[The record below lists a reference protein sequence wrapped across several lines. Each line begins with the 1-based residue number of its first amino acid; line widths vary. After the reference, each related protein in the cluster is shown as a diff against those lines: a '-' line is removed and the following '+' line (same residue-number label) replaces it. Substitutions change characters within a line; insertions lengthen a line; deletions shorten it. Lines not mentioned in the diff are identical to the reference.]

1 VEPLRKFFQYDYLKL
16 AIPLAVLLLTL
27 LAGWVA
33 RRLLFSAL
41 HRWGVK
47 SASRV
52 DLLITKT
59 LSGPI
64 MIWALILGLYFAT
77 QSSELPARVAGYVA
91 LSLGSLWIV
100 SLTIMAVELTGSLVK
115 FYGGRVA
122 GDLPAT
128 SLTKNLAQLFVII
141 VGALILLREL
151 NIDITPLLT
160 ALGVGG
166 LAVALALQDTLSNL
180 FGGFYVSIAGQVRL
194 GDYIKINT
202 GEEGYI
208 TDITWRS
215 TSLRALNNTFII
227 VPNSK
232 LAQAI
237 VTNYNLPEKR
247 MIFSIRVSAGY
258 DSDADRVEQVLLEE
272 TTAAAGSVAGLLAE
286 PAPSVR
292 FLPGFGDSA
301 LEFTLNVQ
309 IGEFADQFP
318 VQHELRKRILRR
330 FRQEGI
336 DMPFPTRTVHLL
348 RDDDASETAAQI

>member
-1 VEPLRKFFQYDYLKL
+1 MGAVRQFLSHDYLEL
-16 AIPLAVLLLTL
+16 IFPLSVLLAT
-27 LAGWVA
+27 LAGGWLV

-41 HRWGVK
+41 RRWSARPAGSLDVLVK
-47 SASRV
+47 RA
-52 DLLITKT
+52 

-77 QSSELPARVAGYVA
+77 QMSELPARGAYFITV
-91 LSLGSLWIV
+91 SLKALWIV
-100 SLTIMAVELTGSLVK
+100 SLTMMFVELVGTLVK
-115 FYGGRVA
+115 FYGTRVV

-128 SLTKNLAQLFVII
+128 SLTKNLAQMFVVII
-141 VGALILLREL
+141 GAMILLRHL

-194 GDYIKINT
+194 GDYIKLNT

-208 TDITWRS
+208 SDITWRS
-215 TSLRALNNTFII
+215 TTLCALNNTFII

-237 VTNYNLPEKR
+237 VTNYYLPETR
-247 MIFSIRVSAGY
+247 MGFSIRVGVSYG
-258 DSDADRVEQVLLEE
+258 SDVDRVERALLEE
-272 TTAAAGSVAGLLAE
+272 TAAAALSVPGLLSE
-286 PAPSVR
+286 PEPSVR
-292 FLPGFGDSA
+292 FTPGFGESS
-301 LEFTLNVQ
+301 LEFTLNIH
-309 IGEFADQFP
+309 IGQFADQFI

-336 DMPFPTRTVHLL
+336 EMPFPTRTVHLE
-348 RDDDASETAAQI
+348 RDAPCA